1 MYIQICICMNS
12 FANWEGVSTIFGL
25 FLGESTFIDLLWR
38 GGGGGKDEQ
47 PLEILTKDTM
57 SMGYCW
63 LSDISAFHRVHA
75 YDFVTK

>member
-38 GGGGGKDEQ
+38 GEGGQNDSMCLTE
-47 PLEILTKDTM
+47 PLASPNLYLM
-57 SMGYCW
+57 NGP
-63 LSDISAFHRVHA
+63 
-75 YDFVTK
+75 